1 MKKPS
6 SGYSKKPKE
15 KKKKEKYLSHL
26 FVSPQKKVTVNEKIV
41 KFLIYLALRLAIRP
55 KKWKEPKKNY
65 EIIDRTYKRIMSAD
79 FIFIPSSIAFYLM
92 MAFMPILSLIAFLYS
107 IPTINNEL
115 TEWDWVDKDD
125 SNFHAIFKDSSGTWF
140 SDSSHTHA
148 LSNQKIIVMQHI
160 TRDSLS
166 EILGK
171 FIPGIKGLLD
181 QLRNLFTDSGSS
193 ASKSASTA
201 GIVATVLS
209 LFVSTWIS
217 AAGFSK
223 LVFTQSYI
231 YEHKFV
237 GGYWMNKIKGMFM
250 VVGFTLFLFS
260 SLAINILLE
269 RWIDTFSVTV
279 FWKDFIL
286 RTILIV
292 GLSISTFS
300 GTILLYK
307 FSPRY
312 KIKIRD
318 VIPGAMVTSIP
329 SFGFLALFGTISS
342 LWSYGSYGIVGVI
355 MYVGMAAMIITY
367 FIFVGIITNAAYYK
381 TFVGAKVKNKW
392 TLSNK

>member
-6 SGYSKKPKE
+6 TGYEKKPKV

-26 FVSPQKKVTVNEKIV
+26 FVSPQKKVSFNEKIV

-107 IPTINNEL
+107 IPAINQEL
-115 TEWDWVDKDD
+115 TEGHWVNGASKIYKGGSVFYSDIHLKTPINLSNTPGFNPTYFVDK
-125 SNFHAIFKDSSGTWF
+125 
-140 SDSSHTHA
+140 
-148 LSNQKIIVMQHI
+148 
-160 TRDSLS
+160 DSLS

-171 FIPGIKGLLD
+171 FIPGIEGLLK
-181 QLRNLFTDSGSS
+181 QLRNLFSDSSGGGI
-193 ASKSASTA
+193 KSASA
-201 GIVATVLS
+201 GGIIATLLS
-209 LFVSTWIS
+209 LLVSTWIA

-231 YEHKFV
+231 YGHKFV

-250 VVGFTLFLFS
+250 VFGFTIFLFS
-260 SLAINILLE
+260 SLAVNILFE
-269 RWIDTFSVTV
+269 RWVNASSFSET
-279 FWKDFIL
+279 WKDFIL
-286 RTILIV
+286 RAFLIV
-292 GLSISTFS
+292 GLGVSTFI
-300 GTILLYK
+300 GTILLFK

-312 KIKIRD
+312 KIKIRN

-381 TFVGAKVKNKW
+381 TFVGAKVRNKW
-392 TLSNK
+392 TLSKK